1 MMEIK
6 FTKKQY
12 ENLIKL
18 VYLGNWMIKRKFD
31 QAIWNLCS
39 GKAFALHSNKFRSI

>member
-18 VYLGNWMIKRKFD
+18 VYLGNWMING
-31 QAIWNLCS
+31 I
-39 GKAFALHSNKFRSI
+39 RSTDEGAWVEEK